1 VKLPARADSSL
12 VVLCRILVKIRGS
25 TELKDSVFGK
35 IRGLTLFCIG
45 QFEENVE
52 VEKNS
57 IHNRKQP
64 MATLT
69 SKSAPANKELSAED
83 KASQR
88 TAESMSMLIAY
99 HQQPNVRTRNKLVM
113 MNAGLVRQV
122 AHRISRQCIE
132 TYQDLEQI
140 GYLGLI
146 RAIERFNP
154 HQGCAFSSF
163 AVPYIRGEILHFLR
177 DRSSVVKIPR
187 RWQELQK
194 EGEKMRQHLTTIL
207 NRKPTEIEIADAL
220 QISLQEW
227 RETQAAEHNRQTLSL
242 DATVGQMLDC
252 PVTLGDS
259 LPDTR
264 EQNRQFVEEERQQ
277 LAGMIDQLETKT
289 QQAIEYVYIKG
300 MPRKEAAKKIGV
312 SPMTVTRHLQRGV
325 KQLSAMLENDN
336 EMVG

>member
-1 VKLPARADSSL
+1 
-12 VVLCRILVKIRGS
+12 
-25 TELKDSVFGK
+25 
-35 IRGLTLFCIG
+35 
-45 QFEENVE
+45 
-52 VEKNS
+52 
-57 IHNRKQP
+57 
-64 MATLT
+64 MATQSSQSISDPAIAT
-69 SKSAPANKELSAED
+69 ESAPENA
-83 KASQR
+83 ASQR
-88 TAESMSMLIAY
+88 TAQSMNLLLSY
-99 HQQPNVRTRNKLVM
+99 HENPNVRVRNKLVLL
-113 MNAGLVRQV
+113 NAGLVRQV
-122 AHRISRQCIE
+122 AHRISRQCVE

-154 HQGCAFSSF
+154 YQGCAFSSF

-194 EGEKMRQHLTTIL
+194 EGEKMSQHLTLIL
-207 NRKPTEIEIADAL
+207 DRKPTDIEIADAL
-220 QISLQEW
+220 QITVQEW
-227 RETQAAEHNRQTLSL
+227 RETKAAEHNRQTLSL
-242 DATVGQMLDC
+242 DATVGQMLDY

-264 EQNRQFVEEERQQ
+264 DRDRQFMEEERQQ
-277 LAGMIDQLETKT
+277 LAGMIGQLEPKT

-325 KQLSAMLENDN
+325 KQLSLMLKTEQN
-336 EMVG
+336 VAV

>member
-1 VKLPARADSSL
+1 VLKKTTASTKTPNQPAMSTTTTSASKTAAKETTTTEDRA
-12 VVLCRILVKIRGS
+12 
-25 TELKDSVFGK
+25 
-35 IRGLTLFCIG
+35 
-45 QFEENVE
+45 
-52 VEKNS
+52 
-57 IHNRKQP
+57 
-64 MATLT
+64 A
-69 SKSAPANKELSAED
+69 
-83 KASQR
+83 QR
-88 TAESMSMLIAY
+88 TAESMSLLVAY
-99 HQQPNVRTRNKLVM
+99 QQNPNVAVRNKLVM
-113 MNAGLVRQV
+113 LNAGLVRQV
-122 AHRISRQCIE
+122 AHRISRQCVE

-154 HQGCAFSSF
+154 YQGCAFSSF

-207 NRKPTEIEIADAL
+207 DRKPTDMEIADAL
-220 QISLQEW
+220 QITIQEW

-277 LAGMIDQLETKT
+277 LAGMISQLETKT
-289 QQAIEYVYIKG
+289 QQAIEYVYLKG
-300 MPRKEAAKKIGV
+300 MPRKEAAKMIGV
-312 SPMTVTRHLQRGV
+312 SPMTVTRHLQRGI
-325 KQLSAMLENDN
+325 KQLSSMMETEEN
-336 EMVG
+336 MAV

>member
-1 VKLPARADSSL
+1 VLKKTTASTKTPNQPAMSTTTSASKTAAKEITTTEDRA
-12 VVLCRILVKIRGS
+12 
-25 TELKDSVFGK
+25 
-35 IRGLTLFCIG
+35 
-45 QFEENVE
+45 
-52 VEKNS
+52 
-57 IHNRKQP
+57 
-64 MATLT
+64 A
-69 SKSAPANKELSAED
+69 
-83 KASQR
+83 QR
-88 TAESMSMLIAY
+88 TAESMSLLVAY
-99 HQQPNVRTRNKLVM
+99 QQNPNVAVRNKLVM
-113 MNAGLVRQV
+113 LNAGLVRQV
-122 AHRISRQCIE
+122 AHRISRQCVE

-154 HQGCAFSSF
+154 YQGCAFSSF

-207 NRKPTEIEIADAL
+207 DRKPTDVEIADAL
-220 QISLQEW
+220 QITIQEW

-277 LAGMIDQLETKT
+277 LAGMISQLETKT
-289 QQAIEYVYIKG
+289 QQAIEYVYLKG
-300 MPRKEAAKKIGV
+300 MPRKEAAKMIGV
-312 SPMTVTRHLQRGV
+312 SPMTVTRHLQRGI
-325 KQLSAMLENDN
+325 KQLSSMMETEEN
-336 EMVG
+336 MAV

>member
-1 VKLPARADSSL
+1 MTTQSSQTINSPASET
-12 VVLCRILVKIRGS
+12 VP
-25 TELKDSVFGK
+25 
-35 IRGLTLFCIG
+35 
-45 QFEENVE
+45 EN
-52 VEKNS
+52 
-57 IHNRKQP
+57 
-64 MATLT
+64 A
-69 SKSAPANKELSAED
+69 
-83 KASQR
+83 ASQR
-88 TAESMSMLIAY
+88 TAESMTLLLSY
-99 HQQPNVRTRNKLVM
+99 HSQPNVRIRNKLVLL
-113 MNAGLVRQV
+113 NAGLVRQV
-122 AHRISRQCIE
+122 AHRISRQCVE

-154 HQGCAFSSF
+154 YQGCAFSSF

-177 DRSSVVKIPR
+177 DRSNVVKIPR

-207 NRKPTEIEIADAL
+207 DRKPTEVEIADAL
-220 QISLQEW
+220 QITVQEW

-242 DATVGQMLDC
+242 DATVGQMLDY

-264 EQNRQFVEEERQQ
+264 DRDRQFMEEERQQ
-277 LAGMIDQLETKT
+277 LAGLIGQLELKT

-325 KQLSAMLENDN
+325 KQLSSMLET
-336 EMVG
+336 ESGIAV

>member
-1 VKLPARADSSL
+1 MTTQTSQTVNDPA
-12 VVLCRILVKIRGS
+12 
-25 TELKDSVFGK
+25 TEIVP
-35 IRGLTLFCIG
+35 
-45 QFEENVE
+45 EN
-52 VEKNS
+52 
-57 IHNRKQP
+57 
-64 MATLT
+64 A
-69 SKSAPANKELSAED
+69 
-83 KASQR
+83 ASQR
-88 TAESMSMLIAY
+88 TAESMTLLLS
-99 HQQPNVRTRNKLVM
+99 HHENPNVRVRNKLVLL
-113 MNAGLVRQV
+113 NAGLVRQV
-122 AHRISRQCIE
+122 AHRISRQCVE

-154 HQGCAFSSF
+154 YQGCAFSSF

-194 EGEKMRQHLTTIL
+194 EGEKMIQHLTLIL
-207 NRKPTEIEIADAL
+207 DRKPTDIEIADAL
-220 QISLQEW
+220 QITVQEW
-227 RETQAAEHNRQTLSL
+227 RETKAAEHNRQTLSL
-242 DATVGQMLDC
+242 DATVGQMLDY

-264 EQNRQFVEEERQQ
+264 DRDRQFMEEERQQ
-277 LAGMIDQLETKT
+277 LAGMIGQLEPKT

-325 KQLSAMLENDN
+325 KQLTSMLETEQN
-336 EMVG
+336 VAV

>member
-1 VKLPARADSSL
+1 VLKKTNASTKTPNQPAMSTTTSASKTAAKEITTTEDRA
-12 VVLCRILVKIRGS
+12 
-25 TELKDSVFGK
+25 
-35 IRGLTLFCIG
+35 
-45 QFEENVE
+45 
-52 VEKNS
+52 
-57 IHNRKQP
+57 
-64 MATLT
+64 A
-69 SKSAPANKELSAED
+69 
-83 KASQR
+83 QR
-88 TAESMSMLIAY
+88 TAESMSLLVAY
-99 HQQPNVRTRNKLVM
+99 QQNPNVAVRNKLVM
-113 MNAGLVRQV
+113 LNAGLVRQV
-122 AHRISRQCIE
+122 AHRISRQCVE

-154 HQGCAFSSF
+154 YQGCAFSSF

-207 NRKPTEIEIADAL
+207 DRKPTDVEIADAL
-220 QISLQEW
+220 QITIQEW

-277 LAGMIDQLETKT
+277 LAGMISQLETKT
-289 QQAIEYVYIKG
+289 QQAIEYVYLKG
-300 MPRKEAAKKIGV
+300 MPRKEAAKMIGV
-312 SPMTVTRHLQRGV
+312 SPMTVTRHLQRGI
-325 KQLSAMLENDN
+325 KQLSSMMETEEN
-336 EMVG
+336 MAV

>member
-1 VKLPARADSSL
+1 VLKRNAFNTSTSIKSESL
-12 VVLCRILVKIRGS
+12 
-25 TELKDSVFGK
+25 
-35 IRGLTLFCIG
+35 
-45 QFEENVE
+45 
-52 VEKNS
+52 
-57 IHNRKQP
+57 
-64 MATLT
+64 MAT
-69 SKSAPANKELSAED
+69 SSSPIASVDAAPENA
-83 KASQR
+83 ASQR
-88 TAESMSMLIAY
+88 TAESITLLVSY
-99 HQQPNVRTRNKLVM
+99 HQQPNVRVRNKLVLL
-113 MNAGLVRQV
+113 NAGLVRQV
-122 AHRISRQCIE
+122 AHRISRQCVE

-154 HQGCAFSSF
+154 YQGCAFSSF

-194 EGEKMRQHLTTIL
+194 EGEKMRQHLTMIL
-207 NRKPTEIEIADAL
+207 DRKPTEVEIADAL
-220 QISLQEW
+220 QITVQEW
-227 RETQAAEHNRQTLSL
+227 RETQAASHNRQTLSL
-242 DATVGQMLDC
+242 DATVGQMLDY

-264 EQNRQFVEEERQQ
+264 DRDRQFMEEDRQQ
-277 LAGMIDQLETKT
+277 LAGMIGQLEPKT

-325 KQLSAMLENDN
+325 KQLTSMMETDRNVA
-336 EMVG
+336 V

>member
-1 VKLPARADSSL
+1 
-12 VVLCRILVKIRGS
+12 
-25 TELKDSVFGK
+25 
-35 IRGLTLFCIG
+35 
-45 QFEENVE
+45 
-52 VEKNS
+52 
-57 IHNRKQP
+57 
-64 MATLT
+64 MATPSST
-69 SKSAPANKELSAED
+69 AKSGTKETKELSTED
-83 KASQR
+83 RASQR

-99 HQQPNVRTRNKLVM
+99 HQQPNVRTRNKLVLL
-113 MNAGLVRQV
+113 NAGLVRQV
-122 AHRISRQCIE
+122 AHRISRQCVE

-154 HQGCAFSSF
+154 YQGCAFSSF

-207 NRKPTEIEIADAL
+207 NRKPTDTEIAEAL

-277 LAGMIDQLETKT
+277 LTGMISQLETKT
-289 QQAIEYVYIKG
+289 QQAIEYVYING

-325 KQLSAMLENDN
+325 KQLSAMLESDNDIA
-336 EMVG
+336 M